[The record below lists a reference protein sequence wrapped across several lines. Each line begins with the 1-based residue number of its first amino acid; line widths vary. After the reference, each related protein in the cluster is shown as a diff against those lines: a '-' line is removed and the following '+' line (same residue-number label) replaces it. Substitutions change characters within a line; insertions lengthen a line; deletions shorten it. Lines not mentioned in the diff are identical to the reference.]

1 MLSVCDVLV
10 DTLRWSG
17 GNTSLDALAAALPIV
32 TLPGRYL
39 RGRQSAAMLR
49 IIGLPQLIANDVGH
63 MAEIA
68 VDVAH
73 DSAKVRAHIAN
84 HRGLLFDREEPIR
97 AIEAHLLRVTGQDA

>member
-1 MLSVCDVLV
+1 
-10 DTLRWSG
+10 
-17 GNTSLDALAAALPIV
+17 
-32 TLPGRYL
+32 
-39 RGRQSAAMLR
+39 
-49 IIGLPQLIANDVGH
+49 